1 MRGETVPLYTAWQEA
16 RGNRAAAGG
25 QTGGKKKGM
34 KENRNND
41 IDEDMLED
49 IVKHLDSELE
59 KGAVRMSVVM
69 DGESRGKEVS
79 HKCCQSYG
87 RPATETVG
95 LLDMYTDRN
104 AGEPDRQG

>member
-1 MRGETVPLYTAWQEA
+1 MRENIDPQKDNAVDET
-16 RGNRAAAGG
+16 
-25 QTGGKKKGM
+25 
-34 KENRNND
+34 
-41 IDEDMLED
+41 MLED
-49 IVKHLDSELE
+49 ILRHLDGELE

-69 DGESRGKEVS
+69 DEKTEGKEVS
-79 HKCCQSYG
+79 HKCCSSYG